1 MYKFLKSKCENFCT
15 ETARKIF
22 KGDPILLDSGRAY
35 CNISVTYQETREALE
50 LIKFIEAREPA
61 YWDQYTMMNY

>member
-1 MYKFLKSKCENFCT
+1 MYKFLNSKCQNFCT

-22 KGDPILLDSGRAY
+22 KGDPILLDAGRAY
-35 CNISVTYQETREALE
+35 CKNSITYQETREALE

-61 YWDQYTMMNY
+61 HWDAFTMMQY